1 MYTFRDVNKLDI
13 PQSSSF
19 RYGCAVFWN
28 VGSLF
33 VKKKKIASKGN
44 GKEWRWGGGGV
55 GNPFRFCPS
64 PVPARPKAIWNGNPQ
79 TLRSLLTNYYN
90 IK

>member
-1 MYTFRDVNKLDI
+1 ME
-13 PQSSSF
+13 
-19 RYGCAVFWN
+19 WN
-28 VGSLF
+28 GMEC
-33 VKKKKIASKGN
+33 G
-44 GKEWRWGGGGV
+44 GGGRGGGGV